1 MYFRNKSPAYSVGNC
16 CLRMVSLLLSCAN
29 CHRLLTSD
37 PASLWSMSAYSFF
50 NIEIFKENTQP
61 LCRKYTASLREIDG
75 ISINRIMHF
84 YDSPK
89 RLHKFIFS
97 LKSNPCGCGNTSG
110 DIVESFWGE
119 FDFGGYSRTRVMM
132 LSVLC
137 LGPQFPNIQCLDVCE
152 CLGKYIMLF
161 GSISPVRPY

>member
-1 MYFRNKSPAYSVGNC
+1 
-16 CLRMVSLLLSCAN
+16 
-29 CHRLLTSD
+29 
-37 PASLWSMSAYSFF
+37 MSAYSFF

-61 LCRKYTASLREIDG
+61 LCRKYTASLREIER

-110 DIVESFWGE
+110 DIVESFWMNSTLE
-119 FDFGGYSRTRVMM
+119 DA
-132 LSVLC
+132 
-137 LGPQFPNIQCLDVCE
+137 LGFEL
-152 CLGKYIMLF
+152 
-161 GSISPVRPY
+161 